1 MKPTAATATAQKK
14 QRQQPNSSCPHPSPA
29 PPHAQNGAQHT
40 VASLLG
46 LGLSV
51 WFARAVS
58 VGGSASGS
66 RVWGWYAVLTMVHL
80 LANYAAMRTLALRS
94 LNPTRASLL
103 VTEYLGQVGEGGLCG

>member
-1 MKPTAATATAQKK
+1 MI
-14 QRQQPNSSCPHPSPA
+14 SF
-29 PPHAQNGAQHT
+29 QNGAQHT

-58 VGGSASGS
+58 GDAGSASGS
-66 RVWGWYAVLTMVHL
+66 RVWGWYLVLTLVHL

-103 VTEYLGQVGEGGLCG
+103 VTEYLGQVRQEE

>member
-1 MKPTAATATAQKK
+1 M
-14 QRQQPNSSCPHPSPA
+14 
-29 PPHAQNGAQHT
+29 QNGAQHT

-58 VGGSASGS
+58 GDAGSASGS
-66 RVWGWYAVLTMVHL
+66 RVWSWYVILTVVHL

-103 VTEYLGQVGEGGLCG
+103 VTEYLGQVRWLC